1 MLDRGGWYDGPKSPE
16 WATQMLETGTAA
28 TYIVYKGSL
37 YLCLILK
44 LQDTLSPEHHR
55 AKTQDA

>member
-28 TYIVYKGSL
+28 TCMVFQGLFLPLL
-37 YLCLILK
+37 YSKIAGF
-44 LQDTLSPEHHR
+44 TL
-55 AKTQDA
+55 T

>member
-28 TYIVYKGSL
+28 TYIVYKGSF
-37 YLCLILK
+37 YLCLI
-44 LQDTLSPEHHR
+44 Q
-55 AKTQDA
+55 